1 MKTKEERKE
10 ENRQLKKALCIC
22 INKPLVKRLSSA
34 MDRINGGKYYT
45 EEEFFKDS
53 PLLALEEYEKK

>member
-1 MKTKEERKE
+1 MEEKLKE

-22 INKPLVKRLSSA
+22 LNKPLVKKLA
-34 MDRINGGKYYT
+34 DAIKRIEEGEYYN

-53 PLLALEEYEKK
+53 PLLTH